1 MILAAGV
8 WCDDQ
13 REKRLFIWKTTTAAP
28 EEVCVDAA
36 VMSELQGVGTDTE
49 TWCWT
54 SPGVKGLDTYIENIW
69 H

>member
-13 REKRLFIWKTTTAAP
+13 REKQLFIWKTTTAAP
-28 EEVCVDAA
+28 EEVCVGAA
-36 VMSELQGVGTDTE
+36 VMSELQSVGTGTE

-54 SPGVKGLDTYIENIW
+54 GPGVKGLDT
-69 H
+69 